1 MAERMA
7 DRIANRVGGI
17 RQFRSIQTL
26 RALAALGVVAF
37 HAEGNV
43 ATYGWATHFFH
54 QISRFGEIG
63 VDVFFVISGFVMV
76 LVTHG
81 KPPGVASAK
90 AFIVA
95 RIARV
100 VPLYWALTSL
110 FIVLLLVVPGA
121 FGNASLNVGHAVASY
136 LFFPWLN
143 WIHVTAPVVGV
154 GWTLNYEMWF
164 YSVFAVSMC
173 LTRYRLLAVAAF
185 LAVMS
190 ALHFVD
196 PGGVAFSFYTNPIV
210 MEFVFGTLVGWVYA
224 TGRAVPIAVAAA
236 IVVSI
241 LAAGK
246 VFAPALTETN
256 RFLVF
261 GLPAF
266 AVVVAGLSLENK
278 LRWSALLELVGD
290 SSYSLYLTHVFSVP
304 VCVKLLQIFDRQHRM
319 PGDLVCVVVVLASVA
334 VGLASYQW
342 LEGPMNRMGKRLIG
356 RTRATAEPARN

>member
-1 MAERMA
+1 M
-7 DRIANRVGGI
+7 GGI
-17 RQFRSIQTL
+17 RQFRSIQAL

-43 ATYGWATHFFH
+43 ATYGWAPHFFH

-81 KPPGVASAK
+81 KPPGLPSAK

-95 RIARV
+95 RLARV

-110 FIVLLLVVPGA
+110 FIGLLLIVPGA
-121 FGNASLNVGHAVASY
+121 FGNASFDIGHAVASY

-143 WIHVTAPVVGV
+143 WVGVTAPVIGV

-164 YSVFAVSMC
+164 YGVFATAMC
-173 LTRYRLLAVAAF
+173 LTRYRLIALAAF
-185 LAVMS
+185 LTITS
-190 ALHFVD
+190 ALHFVHA
-196 PGGVAFSFYTNPIV
+196 GGVAYSFYTNPIV
-210 MEFVFGTLVGWVYA
+210 MEFVFGAVVGLVYV
-224 TGRAVPIAVAAA
+224 TGRAVPVAVAAA
-236 IVVSI
+236 IVLLTLI
-241 LAAGK
+241 AGK
-246 VFAPALTETN
+246 AFAPTLTDTN

-261 GLPAF
+261 GLPAL
-266 AVVVAGLSLENK
+266 AVVVAGLSLESK
-278 LRWSALLELVGD
+278 VRWSALLQLVGD

-304 VCVKLLQIFDRQHRM
+304 VSVKLLQMFDRQHRL
-319 PGDLVCVVVVLASVA
+319 PGDMVCVTVVAVSVA

-342 LEGPMNRMGKRLIG
+342 LEGPLNRMVKRLVA
-356 RTRATAEPARN
+356 RTRTTAAPVGN